1 MKKLLLVA
9 ATSTSFLTSTA
20 SFAETG
26 RFYLKAEGG
35 ASKLNTINWEY
46 ADVSLKLKS
55 SISGIFGVGVGYY
68 LMDNVRAELT
78 LGILANPEHRGSF
91 NGVFIFEKPKFN
103 EYLSYIKFK
112 EYKISETT
120 KIKGRVKSLLLSSYV
135 DLYDAGGIAKIFVG
149 AGVGMAKVQEKRV
162 CTATATNEKGKSE
175 TIVFSISS
183 KNANNFAY
191 QLTAGVSFN
200 LVNDIKLDFAYSWRD
215 YGQTSSKGNDK
226 DDPKLYKSAYRG
238 HNLMAGIRF
247 DI

>member
-9 ATSTSFLTSTA
+9 ATSTAFLTSTA

-35 ASKLNTINWEY
+35 ASKLSTINWEY

-55 SISGIFGVGVGYY
+55 SISGIFGAGVGYY

-78 LGILANPEHRGSF
+78 LSILANPEHRGSF

-103 EYLSYIKFK
+103 EY
-112 EYKISETT
+112 KISETT
-120 KIKGRVKSLLLSSYV
+120 KIKSRVKSLLLSGYV

-200 LVNDIKLDFAYSWRD
+200 LVNGIKLDFAYSWRD

-238 HNLMAGIRF
+238 HNLMTGIRF